1 MRDWVA
7 VVAVYPQLRHKRVR
21 PKALQQRHHRLAQ
34 RPQIYSVGCVWIQ
47 RQVDRIPPAPARAR
61 LLRVA
66 RSRKQKR
73 ARFVHRHRHHRVG
86 VIESVLNAVPVVAVY
101 IHIRHAHPRVK
112 HALYANHRVV
122 EHAEPVGIR
131 GHSMMQAA
139 RYAERHIRLVVQQ
152 RLNGGKRRAGRE
164 RRGVV
169 HPLIRGV
176 VAGPKVEP
184 GLVNRCVARAQPLH
198 CVRVFGRVIRQQ
210 VGALGG
216 LRAQQRHIGRVKRA
230 VCPQQ
235 VVCVAQSRGFHRMGF
250 AQHMPRKPV
259 VIHKRRSSCHNYPA
273 CPFAI
278 CRYVPPP
285 SICPHPRLPCRRRA

>member
-7 VVAVYPQLRHKRVR
+7 VVAVYPQLRYKRVG
-21 PKALQQRHHRLAQ
+21 PKALQQRHNRLAQ
-34 RPQIYSVGCVWIQ
+34 RPQIHLVGCVWIE
-47 RQVDRIPPAPARAR
+47 RQVDRISPAPARAR

-73 ARFVHRHRHHRVG
+73 ARFVHRHGHHG
-86 VIESVLNAVPVVAVY
+86 VSIVESVLNAVPVVAVY
-101 IHIRHAHPRVK
+101 IHIRHAHPRVQ
-112 HALYANHRVV
+112 HALDANHRVV

-131 GHSMMQAA
+131 RHGVMQAA

-152 RLNGGKRRAGRE
+152 RLNGGERCAGRE

-169 HPLIRGV
+169 HSLIRGI
-176 VAGPKVEP
+176 VAGAKVE
-184 GLVNRCVARAQPLH
+184 LELIHRCVARAQPPH
-198 CVRVFGRVIRQQ
+198 GVGVFGRVIRQQ

-216 LRAQQRHIGRVKRA
+216 LRAQQRHIGRVKCA

-250 AQHMPRKPV
+250 AERVPRKPV

-278 CRYVPPP
+278 CPPP
-285 SICPHPRLPCRRRA
+285 SICRYARLPCRRRA